1 MPQYYWP
8 SSFFAFF
15 IGIHMK
21 CKNIL
26 NAQSPEIALK
36 ATDIY
41 THTCLCIFIKG
52 YGLAMVCHLGKHQSP
67 VPPRWFHP

>member
-36 ATDIY
+36 ATEY
-41 THTCLCIFIKG
+41 L
-52 YGLAMVCHLGKHQSP
+52 
-67 VPPRWFHP
+67 